1 MVGEV
6 EGGVGKASEDAVPF
20 EHGCLPAAWPDV
32 HEITVDVQ
40 LVPEEERRYK
50 PILVSASSSWKGSVW
65 WRGRRRVI
73 HVLACS
79 IT

>member
-50 PILVSASSSWKGSVW
+50 PILVSRLPLTYSLYLD
-65 WRGRRRVI
+65 RG
-73 HVLACS
+73 AFGG
-79 IT
+79 